1 MLRKSETLRKLCRS
15 VIFTP
20 ADRPQAMKK
29 AVTSLDVDVVVLDLE
44 DAVSP
49 ESKVQG
55 RKNVIE
61 FLSLG
66 PFPRCQII
74 VRCNCPQTTEW
85 GIDDIAGIM
94 NSSFDALLLP
104 KVEDESTIETATKIL
119 GGQQSRGMTKS
130 MIALLVISECKL

>member
-1 MLRKSETLRKLCRS
+1 MLWKSQPLRKLCRS

-49 ESKVQG
+49 ESKVQA
-55 RKNVIE
+55 RRNVIE
-61 FLSLG
+61 FLSSG

-74 VRCNCPQTTEW
+74 VRSNCPKTTEW
-85 GIDDIAGIM
+85 GIDDITGLM

-104 KVEDESTIETATKIL
+104 KVEDGSTIETATNIL
-119 GGQQSRGMTKS
+119 GGQPSRGMKESLTTFR
-130 MIALLVISECKL
+130 

>member
-1 MLRKSETLRKLCRS
+1 MLWKSQPLRKLCRS

-49 ESKVQG
+49 ESKMQG
-55 RKNVIE
+55 RRNVIE
-61 FLSLG
+61 FLSSG

-74 VRCNCPQTTEW
+74 VRSNCPKTTEW
-85 GIDDIAGIM
+85 GIDDITGLM

-104 KVEDESTIETATKIL
+104 KVEDGSTIETATKIL
-119 GGQQSRGMTKS
+119 GGQPSRGMKESLSTFR
-130 MIALLVISECKL
+130 